1 MIFNLINLMTMTI
14 GNSGCVSSC
23 KPTEGN
29 NNHDGGSGLVAIE
42 VISTDCGAD
51 NSCGSIGRDLT
62 LVVKARAGADGGG
75 HGPAETKERFDKNI
89 N

>member
-1 MIFNLINLMTMTI
+1 MKI
-14 GNSGCVSSC
+14 GKSGCVNSC

-51 NSCGSIGRDLT
+51 NSCVNIGRDLT
-62 LVVKARAGADGGG
+62 LVVKAMAGEDGGG
-75 HGPAETKERFDKNI
+75 RRPAKT
-89 N
+89 

>member
-62 LVVKARAGADGGG
+62 LVVKAMAGADGGG
-75 HGPAETKERFDKNI
+75 REPAETY
-89 N
+89 